1 MKIRP
6 KARTWFRGS
15 KVRYRQLFC
24 LLMAW
29 QTRQS
34 PGSVR
39 LATGLSYTTIHRW
52 YARFRQHLPP
62 DGGELLSGVVA
73 VDETWFGKQRH
84 SKRGRQTIV
93 IGGIEGDIRYPKTVK
108 CSRH

>member
-1 MKIRP
+1 MNAASALLGGMDETMAGAESCRMKIRP

-15 KVRYRQLFC
+15 KLHYQQLFC

-39 LATGLSYTTIHRW
+39 LAPGLSYKLYYHPAAGMLAFASTC
-52 YARFRQHLPP
+52 
-62 DGGELLSGVVA
+62 
-73 VDETWFGKQRH
+73 
-84 SKRGRQTIV
+84 RQTAAN
-93 IGGIEGDIRYPKTVK
+93 
-108 CSRH
+108 CSLAWLRCR